1 MSSNQQPIVL
11 GKIGA
16 CYGVKGWMKITA
28 YTESME
34 GIFDY
39 SPWLLFEQGKWRE
52 VKVSQWRIH
61 GGKAVVAELEGIT
74 TREQAQALTNC
85 EIAIL
90 PEQMGNLPEDEFYWR
105 DLIGCEVVNTKG
117 YNMGKVDQ
125 ILETGS
131 NDVLVVKANAKDAF
145 GKGERMIPFVT
156 EQFIIKVDSEA
167 KQILVDWDP
176 DF

>member
-1 MSSNQQPIVL
+1 MSINQQPVVL
-11 GKIGA
+11 GKIGST
-16 CYGVKGWMKITA
+16 YGIKGWMKITA

-39 SPWLLFEQGKWRE
+39 SPWLLCEQGKWRE
-52 VKVSQWRIH
+52 INVTQWRFH
-61 GGKAVVAELEGIT
+61 GKAVIAELEGVT

-85 EIAIL
+85 EIAVL
-90 PEQMGNLPEDEFYWR
+90 PEQIEALPEDEFYWR
-105 DLIGCEVVNTKG
+105 ELIGCEVVNTKG
-117 YNMGKVDQ
+117 YNMGVVDQ

-131 NDVLVVKANAKDAF
+131 NDVLMVKANAKDAF

-156 EQFIIKVDSEA
+156 EQFIIKVDVPA
-167 KQILVDWDP
+167 KQILVDWEP